1 MFRNNFQVSAVE
13 ARPSLITK
21 MKEKDKANYPTNKI
35 QITINVDDDN
45 DNSPAFSPSKIHNL
59 PNCSNQM
66 LLNFSQAIIQNAKHI
81 TYHLISADNYV
92 WNFPT
97 TGIRKGA
104 VIGNVLAKDPDQ
116 GLNSLIR

>member
-1 MFRNNFQVSAVE
+1 MTTRQPFHQV
-13 ARPSLITK
+13 RYITFLNVVIK
-21 MKEKDKANYPTNKI
+21 CY
-35 QITINVDDDN
+35 QIN
-45 DNSPAFSPSKIHNL
+45 
-59 PNCSNQM
+59 
-66 LLNFSQAIIQNAKHI
+66 SQAIIQNAKHI

-116 GLNSLIR
+116 GLNSLIRYI